1 MRQKQRGGLLQILQR
16 IKPAAAPSCGALP
29 GQYWVDPKH
38 SEPDDAGF
46 GCGVAKGS
54 AQLKTC
60 KEEKGRVRVVLRG
73 EEEEKEE
80 MAAVTLMQPGAQDA
94 NDQYR

>member
-38 SEPDDAGF
+38 SEQVKAGF

>member
-38 SEPDDAGF
+38 SEPDEAGF

-73 EEEEKEE
+73 EEE